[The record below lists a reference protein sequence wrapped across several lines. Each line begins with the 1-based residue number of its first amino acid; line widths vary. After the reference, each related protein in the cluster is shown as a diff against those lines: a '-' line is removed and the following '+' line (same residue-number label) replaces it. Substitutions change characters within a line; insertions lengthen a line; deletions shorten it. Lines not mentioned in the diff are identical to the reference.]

1 MNSWRVSSSSGETDA
16 NVALTVDGQADS
28 KLTEVGRRQAAA
40 AGEALGDVTFDA
52 VLSSDL
58 SRTVETTE
66 HVLKANKYAGQISK
80 IPQLRERG
88 YGDFEGWDPPK

>member
-40 AGEALGDVTFDA
+40 AGEALSDVTFDA